1 MLRCMLEVQN
11 QTAPPEHPKKPP
23 DDSIDKLESQIF
35 SFCGSSEEEDSQKK
49 VTVEEYLCWTVS
61 HPELPAEFSRLI
73 YQLCHVVIGLRPTN
87 RSEEGSIVRGWL
99 EREERNEWVS
109 GRSGPPTQF
118 SSVSFF
124 HNGPGGSQRGAK
136 GAWAPPIFR
145 KTKIVSFHQTH
156 NQGFAGSWS

>member
-1 MLRCMLEVQN
+1 MILGPHKCNRSGIASVTRPELSQAEVRVMLRCMLEVQN

-23 DDSIDKLESQIF
+23 DHDSIAKLESQVF
-35 SFCGSSEEEDSQKK
+35 SFCGSSTGEDSQKR

-61 HPELPAEFSRLI
+61 HPELPGEFSRLI

-109 GRSGPPTQF
+109 GRSA
-118 SSVSFF
+118 
-124 HNGPGGSQRGAK
+124 H
-136 GAWAPPIFR
+136 
-145 KTKIVSFHQTH
+145 
-156 NQGFAGSWS
+156 

>member
-1 MLRCMLEVQN
+1 MTLGPQKCNRSGIASVTRPELTQAEVRVMLRCMLEVQN

-23 DDSIDKLESQIF
+23 DHDSIDKLESQVF
-35 SFCGSSEEEDSQKK
+35 SFCGSSTGEDSQKR

-61 HPELPAEFSRLI
+61 HPELPGEFSRLI

-109 GRSGPPTQF
+109 GRSAHWHSFNMSHNSPIYDECQTQ
-118 SSVSFF
+118 
-124 HNGPGGSQRGAK
+124 
-136 GAWAPPIFR
+136 
-145 KTKIVSFHQTH
+145 
-156 NQGFAGSWS
+156 